1 MNLKTKLL
9 TLLLGPVILLIATL
23 SFYAYHTSRNVL
35 ENQIL
40 QSHEATMNYYG
51 ENLYKDLLKHEI
63 VVSNI
68 ANIVANHDL
77 TPEEMNE
84 FVKFTRDPENGI
96 TTLCIALE
104 NQLYTD
110 SDGWVPPAD
119 YDHRT
124 RDWYKKVIASN
135 GDVVYSDVYTD
146 NATNKLLVIAGK
158 PIIKNGQKI
167 GVVTSNVTLDD
178 LLAKIKDVKIGE
190 TGYVFVVS
198 NKGELISHPNFKPD
212 EFIQKVYDGK
222 LNTFYQKV
230 LEQKNVIETI
240 NADQN
245 EQLYGAVPIDGT
257 SGWYLGSVSDTNELY
272 ASVNDMA
279 YMLTI
284 GCIIVVIL
292 LSGIIIWITAK
303 LAAALKEMMMQSE
316 KMAEGDFRDT
326 PQSITSK
333 DEIGKLATALNEMKK
348 KLRGLLGRVSSS
360 AEHLAASSE
369 QLTASTEQSAQ
380 AANQVAV
387 SITSVAQGADKQLK
401 SVAQTGFVVNQI
413 TDDIA
418 GLAQSSSIIADK
430 TIQTAQKT
438 RTGKDIVGNVIA
450 QMQAIE
456 SSVTS
461 SSQLIETLGER
472 SNEIGQI
479 VDTISGIAGQTNLLA
494 LNAAIEAARAGE
506 QGRGF
511 AVVAEEVRKL
521 AEQSQQAAKHIS
533 DLIGKIQFDTQQA
546 VNSMQAEKEQVSAG
560 SKVVTETQQT
570 FDEIDAM
577 IKEIMEMASNIQTA
591 TEKINAGSKEVE
603 AEFSHIEDVSKN
615 TAGETQTISAATEEQ
630 AASMEEMSEASQSL
644 SKLAQELQNAV
655 ATFKV

>member
-9 TLLLGPVILLIATL
+9 AFLLGPVILLITIL

-35 ENQIL
+35 ESQIL
-40 QSHEATMNYYG
+40 QSHKATMGYYSEG
-51 ENLYKDLLKHEI
+51 LYKDLLKHEI

-68 ANIVANHDL
+68 ANIIANHDL
-77 TPEEMNE
+77 SPEEMNE

-104 NQLYTD
+104 NKLYTD
-110 SDGWVPPAD
+110 SDGWIPPAD

-124 RDWYKKVIASN
+124 REWYKKTIASN
-135 GDVVYSDVYTD
+135 GEVVYSDVYTD
-146 NATNKLLVIAGK
+146 NVTNKLLVTAGK
-158 PIIKNGQKI
+158 PIIKNGEKI

-178 LLAKIKDVKIGE
+178 LLTKIKEVKIGE
-190 TGYVFVVS
+190 NGYVFVVS

-212 EFIQKVYDGK
+212 AFIQKVYDGK
-222 LNTFYQKV
+222 LNDFYQKV
-230 LEQKNVIETI
+230 LEQKDVIETI
-240 NADQN
+240 TVDQN

-257 SGWYLGSVSDTNELY
+257 SGWYLGSVSDTEELY
-272 ASVNDMA
+272 SSVNQMA
-279 YMLTI
+279 YMLAL

-292 LSGIIIWITAK
+292 LSGIIIWITTK
-303 LAAALKEMMMQSE
+303 LTAALKIMMLASE
-316 KMAEGDFRDT
+316 KMAEGDFRDQ
-326 PQSITSK
+326 PQSILSK
-333 DEIGKLATALNEMKK
+333 DEIGKLAAALNEMKR

-380 AANQVAV
+380 AANQVAI
-387 SITSVAQGADKQLK
+387 SITTVAQGADKQLK
-401 SVAQTGFVVNQI
+401 SVAHTGTVVTHI

-418 GLAQSSSIIADK
+418 GLAQNSSIIAEK
-430 TIQTAQKT
+430 TVQTAQKT
-438 RTGKDIVGNVIA
+438 RTGKDIVGNVIT

-456 SSVTS
+456 TSVTS
-461 SSQLIETLGER
+461 SSRVIETLGER
-472 SNEIGQI
+472 SKEIGQI

-546 VNSMQAEKEQVSAG
+546 VSSMQEEKEQVAAG
-560 SKVVTETQQT
+560 SKVVTETQRI
-570 FDEIDAM
+570 FDEIDIM
-577 IKEIMEMASNIQTA
+577 IKEIMGMASNIQNA
-591 TEKINAGSKEVE
+591 TEKINNGSKEVE
-603 AEFSHIEDVSKN
+603 SEFAHIEDVSKN

-655 ATFKV
+655 SAFKV